1 MGNIIVPRMRL
12 LANSSSISGILP
24 IIFFF
29 IFFRRNKELVL
40 WVVFLYTLL
49 SFSTDI
55 AFFIAKSKV
64 AHFRI
69 LYSFTIIEY
78 TFFSI
83 FLYLNLKSSII
94 KRFLL
99 LGSLFFYF
107 FALYSI
113 AKTTDYKFDSLS
125 ASVESTLI
133 ILYSILFFFEQ
144 LKSPENTFIYSS
156 KNFWITVAILV
167 YLAATLFLF
176 ISSAYISDEERKAY
190 WPINHVANIIKNIL
204 ISFAFILKT
213 KGKQPSSM
221 RKTYNI

>member
-1 MGNIIVPRMRL
+1 MRV
-12 LANSSSISGILP
+12 LANLSSASGILP
-24 IIFFF
+24 IVFFLIFL
-29 IFFRRNKELVL
+29 RRNKEIIF
-40 WVVFLYTLL
+40 WVVFLYALL

-55 AFFIAKSKV
+55 EFFIARSKV

-78 TFFSI
+78 TFFST
-83 FLYLNLKSSII
+83 FFYLNLKSSLN
-94 KRFLL
+94 KWFLIV
-99 LGSLFFYF
+99 GSIFFYV
-107 FALYSI
+107 FAIYSI

-125 ASVESTLI
+125 ASVEFTLI

-144 LKSPENTFIYSS
+144 LKSPENLFIYSS

-213 KGKQPSSM
+213 KGKQSSSM
-221 RKTYNI
+221 QKPYNI

>member
-1 MGNIIVPRMRL
+1 MRL
-12 LANSSSISGILP
+12 FANLSSLSGILP
-24 IIFFF
+24 LVFFLIF
-29 IFFRRNKELVL
+29 ITRNKELVL
-40 WVVFLYTLL
+40 WVVFLYTFL

-55 AFFIAKSKV
+55 AFFVATSKV

-83 FLYLNLKSSII
+83 FLYLNLKTVSLKWFII
-94 KRFLL
+94 I
-99 LGSLFFYF
+99 GSLFFYF
-107 FALYSI
+107 FAINSI
-113 AKTTDYKFDSLS
+113 AKNTNYKFDSLS
-125 ASVESTLI
+125 ASIESTLV

-144 LKSPENTFIYSS
+144 LKSPENSFIYSS

-176 ISSAYISDEERKAY
+176 ISSAYISEEERKTY
-190 WPINHVANIIKNIL
+190 WPINHGANILKNLL
-204 ISFAFILKT
+204 ISFAFTLKI
-213 KGKQPSSM
+213 KGKQPTSM